1 VFALSTSWNIKRHSQ
16 GEELVREIHHLK
28 FEALEL
34 NVEVPE
40 EMVLEIESLC
50 QAGEIKVLSI
60 HNFCPRIDFLPP
72 GRSLLDAYL
81 LTSENEIERR
91 QAIEYTKRT
100 IVTAARLGAKAVV
113 IHWGRVEIDGGSRP
127 LYRLFREGKKGTEKF
142 QKIKA
147 EVIRKREERAKS
159 YIKIGIQSLEEL
171 DSFSRK
177 QGIKIGLENR
187 YFYEEMPSLEEL
199 KILWGYFSNRNI
211 FYWHDTGH
219 AQMMENLGLAR
230 HEEFLQV
237 GHHRMIG
244 IHFHDII
251 GDSDHRA
258 PGSGEIPFEMFRPYL
273 CPETIKVLELDSKV
287 SKREVVKGLQF
298 LQKILP

>member
-1 VFALSTSWNIKRHSQ
+1 VFALSTAWNIKRHSH
-16 GEELVREIHHLK
+16 GEELVREIRHLK

-40 EMVLEIESLC
+40 EMIPEIESFC
-50 QAGEIKVLSI
+50 RAGEIKVLSV
-60 HNFCPRIDFLPP
+60 HNFCPRIDSLPP

-81 LTSENEIERR
+81 MTSENESERR
-91 QAIEYTKRT
+91 QAIEYTKKT
-100 IVTAARLGAKAVV
+100 MVTAARLGAKAVV
-113 IHWGRVEIDGGSRP
+113 VHWGRVEIDGSSKP
-127 LYRLFREGKKGTEKF
+127 LYRLFREGKKDTEKF

-147 EVIRKREERAKS
+147 EVIRKRKERAGNF
-159 YIKIGIQSLEEL
+159 IKIGIQSLEEL

-177 QGIKIGLENR
+177 RGIKIGLENR

-199 KILWGYFSNRNI
+199 EILGQYFSNGNI

-219 AQMMENLGLAR
+219 AQVMENLGLAK

-244 IHFHDII
+244 IHLHDII

-258 PGSGEIPFEMFRPYL
+258 PGLGEIPFEMFRPYL
-273 CPETIKVLELDSKV
+273 RPETVKVLELNSKI
-287 SKREVVKGLQF
+287 SAKEVVNGLQF